1 MGFCFAQNAD
11 TACPWRISEAEQ
23 PITAVCITTG
33 TRRNACNY
41 DDLYGVVLERIQS
54 TAKLF
59 QDDSSFLGKVSRR
72 AGQDASKRQAAQ
84 TQAKL
89 EKRQSELA
97 RLLRKLFEDNAAGLV
112 NDENYAVMF
121 KAYQDEQA
129 EAMEKLRNIQVELAK
144 EDNYRVNAEKLR
156 EVIRD
161 YLDIQELTPFIL
173 NKLVE
178 RIDVGYTEMV
188 NGQAQQ
194 EVAIVWKFV
203 GKV

>member
-1 MGFCFAQNAD
+1 M
-11 TACPWRISEAEQ
+11 
-23 PITAVCITTG
+23 
-33 TRRNACNY
+33 
-41 DDLYGVVLERIQS
+41 VLERIQS